1 MLSGTY
7 PDVNRIIPQQSKTD
21 IILNTREFLQAIER
35 ASLLAKDGKNNVVKF
50 SIIGS
55 QTIEITS
62 ISPEVGKVTEEI
74 QASSIEGEEMKIS
87 FNAKYMLDSLRT
99 IDSDEV
105 KIRFTGAM
113 SPFIIE
119 PTDHEKSLYLIL
131 PVRTYQ

>member
-21 IILNTREFLQAIER
+21 IILKTREFLQAIER

-74 QASSIEGEEMKIS
+74 QASSIEGEEIKIS
-87 FNAKYMLDSLRT
+87 FNAKYMLDSL
-99 IDSDEV
+99 
-105 KIRFTGAM
+105 
-113 SPFIIE
+113 E
-119 PTDHEKSLYLIL
+119 P
-131 PVRTYQ
+131 